1 MQITYKDIPYDS
13 PQWHAFRKN
22 ASLGASEIPTCLS
35 LNPYES
41 KLELFHRKIG
51 LLNPKK
57 KSLPMMLGNM
67 SENLIAELYSY
78 YVEDESKFLENI
90 SNKTPVRKVELVG
103 GICQNSLYENLF
115 VSMDRKCF
123 ENGEWINLEFK
134 NKSMNNYR
142 TYVNEINPMEASQLA
157 CQLIVSRFSK
167 ARIIYLIE
175 NRVLKVFEMDL
186 ETAMMLEPTIVKESN
201 DFCKRVEKAKILISQ
216 IYNAKSNYS
225 MKLAESLEQE
235 LYKLEPSGSGQ
246 AYLDYLTELSKEKKA
261 SVGMKGN
268 EQLLKVA
275 TDLKKLSEKKK
286 KLIEQETK
294 LKSELA
300 SAMRLENKV
309 EIDFGKCGSVSL
321 FNGRF
326 NNKVK

>member
-13 PQWHAFRKN
+13 PDWHAFRKN

-201 DFCKRVEKAKILISQ
+201 DFCKRVEKAKILLSQ
-216 IYNAKSNYS
+216 IYNAKSNYN
-225 MKLAESLEQE
+225 MKLAETLTQE
-235 LYKLEPSGSGQ
+235 LYKLEPSGGGQ
-246 AYLDYLTELSKEKKA
+246 AYLDYLTDLSKTRKDSVAMSGTEDTLKKA
-261 SVGMKGN
+261 K
-268 EQLLKVA
+268 
-275 TDLKKLSEKKK
+275 DLKKLSEKRKK
-286 KLIEQETK
+286 IEEQEIK
-294 LKSELA
+294 LKAELVA
-300 SAMRLENKV
+300 EMRKEGRN
-309 EIDFGKCGSVSL
+309 EISWGKEGSIQLFGK
-321 FNGRF
+321 FT
-326 NNKVK
+326 NKVK